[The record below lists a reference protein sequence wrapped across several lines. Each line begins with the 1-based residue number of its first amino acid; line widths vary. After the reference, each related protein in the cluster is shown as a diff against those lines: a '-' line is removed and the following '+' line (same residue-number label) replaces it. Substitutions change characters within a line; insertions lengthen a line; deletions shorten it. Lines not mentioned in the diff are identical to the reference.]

1 MSNLKYSDVVF
12 NEAEHTYTLNGKEL
26 HGITPVIE
34 KYICEGKYDG
44 IPSTVL
50 AKAAE
55 RGSKIHKEIELLVSG
70 FSLFVKE
77 PEIEAFDA
85 TRMFYDINFIE
96 SEYLVSDED
105 FFASKIDIVD
115 DQHNIYDVKTTSVL
129 DKEYVS
135 WQLSIYAYLFELQNG
150 FPCGK
155 LYAVW
160 LRNGQCNIVEVKRI
174 EKEYIIQLLSAAKND
189 EPFIKPKSELPMT
202 AEEMK
207 QLAELAKLEA
217 AIIDIERQKKEAV
230 ARRDE
235 LKAGIEAKMR
245 EFGVDKYET
254 DNLRFTLMSETTKK
268 MVDSDKLKADGI
280 YEKYTKEVA
289 VKGYVKITIKQ

>member
-1 MSNLKYSDVVF
+1 MNTLKYSDVVF
-12 NEAEHTYTLNGKEL
+12 NEAEHTYKLGDKML
-26 HGITPVIE
+26 HGITPIIE
-34 KYICEGKYDG
+34 QYICEGKYDG
-44 IPSTVL
+44 IPSAVL
-50 AKAAE
+50 SKAAE

-77 PEIEAFDA
+77 PEVEAFDA
-85 TRMFYDINFIE
+85 TRMFYGINFIE

-115 DQHNIYDVKTTSVL
+115 DQHNIYDVKTTSKL
-129 DKEYVS
+129 DEEYVS

-160 LRNGQCNIVEVKRI
+160 LRNGQCKIVEVKRI
-174 EKEYIIQLLSAAKND
+174 EKEYIIQLLSAAKNG
-189 EPFIKPKSELPMT
+189 EPFIKPKEELPMS
-202 AEEMK
+202 AEELA
-207 QLAELAKLEA
+207 QLAELAKLEE
-217 AIIDIERQKKEAV
+217 AIIDIEKQKKEAV

-235 LKAGIEAKMR
+235 LKQGIEAKMR
-245 EFGVDKYET
+245 EYGVDKWET
-254 DNLRFTLMSETTKK
+254 DNLRFTLVEETTKK

-280 YEKYTKEVA
+280 YDKYSKNVV
-289 VKGYVKITIKQ
+289 VKGYVKITIKK

>member
-55 RGSKIHKEIELLVSG
+55 HGSKIHKEIELLVSG
-70 FSLFVKE
+70 FSMFIKE
-77 PEIEAFDA
+77 PETHAFETA
-85 TRMFYDINFIE
+85 MMLNGIKFIA
-96 SEYLVSDED
+96 SEYLVSDGEY
-105 FFASKIDIVD
+105 FASKIDIVD
-115 DQHNIYDVKTTSVL
+115 DQYNIYDNKTTSVL

-135 WQLSIYAYLFELQNG
+135 WQLSIYAYFFELQNG

-160 LRNGQCNIVEVKRI
+160 LRDKMCQFIEVEKKDKTLVL
-174 EKEYIIQLLSAAKND
+174 QLLSAARND
-189 EPFIKPKSELPMT
+189 QPFIKPTKELPLS

-217 AIIDIERQKKEAV
+217 AIIDIERQKKDAV

-235 LKAGIEAKMR
+235 LKQGIEAKMR
-245 EFGVDKYET
+245 EYGVDKWET
-254 DNLRFTLMSETTKK
+254 DNLRFTLVSETTKK

>member
-12 NEAEHTYTLNGKEL
+12 NEDEHTYTLGDKEL
-26 HGITPVIE
+26 HGITPIIE

-44 IPSTVL
+44 IPATVL
-50 AKAAE
+50 ANAAKK
-55 RGSKIHKEIELLVSG
+55 GSKIHKEVELLVSG
-70 FSLFVKE
+70 FTLDERE
-77 PEIEAFDA
+77 PEIDALEANKRYFD
-85 TRMFYDINFIE
+85 MNFIA
-96 SEYLVSDED
+96 SEYLVSDNEY
-105 FFASKIDIVD
+105 FASKIDIVD
-115 DQHNIYDVKTTSVL
+115 YKYNLYDVKTTSVL

-160 LRNGQCNIVEVKRI
+160 LRDKMCQFIEVEKKDKTLVH
-174 EKEYIIQLLSAAKND
+174 QLLFAARYD
-189 EPFIKPKSELPMT
+189 LPFIKPTTELPLSPEEK
-202 AEEMK
+202 AE
-207 QLAELAKLEA
+207 LAELSRLEA
-217 AIIDIERQKKEAV
+217 AIIDIEKQKKEAV

-254 DNLRFTLMSETTKK
+254 DNLRFTLVNETTKK
-268 MVDSDKLKADGI
+268 MVDSDKMKADGI
-280 YEKYTKEVA
+280 YEQYTKDVA
-289 VKGYVKITIKQ
+289 VKGYVKITIKK

>member
-12 NEAEHTYTLNGKEL
+12 NEDEHTYTLNGKEL

-44 IPSTVL
+44 IPAIVL

-55 RGSKIHKEIELLVSG
+55 HGSKIHKEIELLVSG
-70 FSLFVKE
+70 FTLDDIS
-77 PEIEAFDA
+77 PETAAFESSM
-85 TRMFYDINFIE
+85 RFLGINFIA
-96 SEYLVSDED
+96 SEYLVSDGEY
-105 FFASKIDIVD
+105 FASKIDIVD
-115 DQHNIYDVKTTSVL
+115 DQYNIYDNKTTSVL

-135 WQLSIYAYLFELQNG
+135 WQLSIYAYFFELQNG

-160 LRNGQCNIVEVKRI
+160 LRDGECHIVEVEKIDKMYI
-174 EKEYIIQLLSAAKND
+174 EQLLSAAKND
-189 EPFIKPKSELPMT
+189 EPFIKPKKELPMT
-202 AEEMK
+202 AEEMA
-207 QLAELAKLEA
+207 QLVELTSIENT
-217 AIIDIERQKKEAV
+217 IIEIERQKKLAV

-235 LKAGIEAKMR
+235 LKQGVEAKMR
-245 EFGVDKYET
+245 EFGVDKWET
-254 DNLRFTLMSETTKK
+254 DNLRFTLVSETSKK

-280 YEKYTKEVA
+280 YDKYTKDVA
-289 VKGYVKITIKQ
+289 VKGYVKITIKK

>member
-12 NEAEHTYTLNGKEL
+12 NEDEHTYTLGDKEL

-55 RGSKIHKEIELLVSG
+55 HGSKIHKEIELLVSG
-70 FSLFVKE
+70 FTLDDIS
-77 PEIEAFDA
+77 PETAAFESSM
-85 TRMFYDINFIE
+85 RFLGINFIA
-96 SEYLVSDED
+96 SEYLVSDGEY
-105 FFASKIDIVD
+105 FASKIDIVD
-115 DQHNIYDVKTTSVL
+115 DQYNIYDNKTTSVL

-160 LRNGQCNIVEVKRI
+160 LRDKMCKFIEVEKKDKNLVL
-174 EKEYIIQLLSAAKND
+174 QLLSAARND
-189 EPFIKPKSELPMT
+189 QPFIKPTKELPLS
-202 AEEMK
+202 AEDMAK
-207 QLAELAKLEA
+207 LAELSRLEA

-235 LKAGIEAKMR
+235 LKQGVEAKMR
-245 EFGVDKYET
+245 EFGVDKWET
-254 DNLRFTLMSETTKK
+254 DNLRFTLVSETTKK
-268 MVDSDKLKADGI
+268 MVDSDKMKADGI
-280 YEKYTKEVA
+280 YDKYTKDVA
-289 VKGYVKITIKQ
+289 VKGYVKITIKK

>member
-1 MSNLKYSDVVF
+1 MNTLKYSDVVF
-12 NEAEHTYTLNGKEL
+12 NEAEHTYKLGDKML
-26 HGITPVIE
+26 HGITPIIE
-34 KYICEGKYDG
+34 QYICEGKYDG
-44 IPSTVL
+44 IPAAVL

-70 FSLFVKE
+70 FTLDDLS
-77 PEIEAFDA
+77 PETAAFESSM
-85 TRMFYDINFIE
+85 RFLDINFIA
-96 SEYLVSDED
+96 SEYLVSDGEY
-105 FFASKIDIVD
+105 FASKIDIVD
-115 DQHNIYDVKTTSVL
+115 DQYNIYDNKTTSVL

-160 LRNGQCNIVEVKRI
+160 LRDKMCQFIEVEKKDKTLVQ
-174 EKEYIIQLLSAAKND
+174 QLLFAARYD
-189 EPFIKPKSELPMT
+189 LPFIKPTTELPLSPEEK
-202 AEEMK
+202 AE
-207 QLAELAKLEA
+207 LAELSRLEA
-217 AIIDIERQKKEAV
+217 AIIDIEKQKKEAV

-254 DNLRFTLMSETTKK
+254 DNLRFTLVNETTKK
-268 MVDSDKLKADGI
+268 MVDSDKMKADGI
-280 YEKYTKEVA
+280 YEQYTKEVA
-289 VKGYVKITIKQ
+289 VKGYVKITIKK